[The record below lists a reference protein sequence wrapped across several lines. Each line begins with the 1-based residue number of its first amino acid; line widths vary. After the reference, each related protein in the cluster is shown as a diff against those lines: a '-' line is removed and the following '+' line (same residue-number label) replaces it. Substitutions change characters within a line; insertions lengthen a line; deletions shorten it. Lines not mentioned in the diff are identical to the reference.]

1 MKFSFNDDLI
11 IFFDKITY
19 SQPLGCW
26 HPEID
31 KPKMPHYT
39 KFHEADG
46 TTICLQN
53 IDFQELKITI
63 NKFLPNSC
71 IDYFIYSEIKIIK
84 DEFIQESIV
93 IL

>member
-1 MKFSFNDDLI
+1 MKFSFNDNLI
-11 IFFDKITY
+11 NLYEIITY

-31 KPKMPHYT
+31 KPKLPHYT
-39 KFHEADG
+39 KFHEPDG

-53 IDFQELKITI
+53 IDFRDLKKALLKTI
-63 NKFLPNSC
+63 PNSC
-71 IDYFIYSEIKIIK
+71 IDYFIYSDIKTIE
-84 DEFIQESIV
+84 DDFIQKNIT